1 MHPDFLKNRAISQ
14 EKKKKKPSGGKLKS
28 HRKKRLY
35 ELGNLPT
42 LTRIG
47 ERRLKLVRGKGGTIK
62 PRLLKADKANVLNPK
77 TKKYESVNIDDVL
90 ENPANRHYV
99 RRDILTK
106 GTIIKTKLGKARI
119 TSRPAQDGVINAVLV
134 E

>member
-1 MHPDFLKNRAISQ
+1 MAISQ
-14 EKKKKKPSGGKLKS
+14 GRAGKKPSGGKLKS
-28 HRKKRLY
+28 YRKKRLY

-47 ERRLKLVRGKGGTIK
+47 EKRLKLVRGKGGNVKI
-62 PRLLKADKANVLNPK
+62 RLLKAEEANVFNPE
-77 TKKYESVNIDDVL
+77 TKKYQVVKVDDVL

-119 TSRPAQDGVINAVLV
+119 TSRPAQDGVINAVLLK

>member
-1 MHPDFLKNRAISQ
+1 MAISQ
-14 EKKKKKPSGGKLKS
+14 GRAGKKPSGGKLKS
-28 HRKKRLY
+28 YRKKRLY

-47 ERRLKLVRGKGGTIK
+47 EKRLKHVRGKGNNVKI
-62 PRLLKADKANVLNPK
+62 RLLKAEEANVFNPE
-77 TKKYESVNIDDVL
+77 TKKYQVVKVDDVL

-119 TSRPAQDGVINAVLV
+119 TSRPAQDGVINAVLLK